1 MWTIASLVFFSLTG
15 KTTLKKRMEKRQ
27 GKASAELVRSVS
39 TDSLTGRDPILG
51 ISKDPQRDI
60 SEAVDEFR
68 TEVAATHYEKTA

>member
-1 MWTIASLVFFSLTG
+1 
-15 KTTLKKRMEKRQ
+15 MEKRQ